1 MPHSYIIQKVL
12 IGLDQSVGHT
22 VQFLLDQFLSSPPGK
37 WLTDKEILVEYSL
50 LDAPD
55 QFGMWVIFYINITEQ
70 DYMIYKLSFK

>member
-1 MPHSYIIQKVL
+1 MPYSYIVEKVL

-22 VQFLLDQFLSSPPGK
+22 VQFLLDEFLSSPAGK

-55 QFGMWVIFYINITEQ
+55 QFGMWVIFYINISEE
-70 DYMIYKLSFK
+70 DYMIYKLAFK